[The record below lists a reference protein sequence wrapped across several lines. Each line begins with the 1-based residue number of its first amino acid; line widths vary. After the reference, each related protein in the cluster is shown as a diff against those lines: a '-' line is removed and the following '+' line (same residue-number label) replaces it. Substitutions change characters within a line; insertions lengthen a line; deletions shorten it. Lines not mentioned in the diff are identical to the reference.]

1 MEWRLGES
9 KTGNTG
15 HGREA
20 FSKQPLRQ
28 TLGFISG
35 LAAVDRK
42 AVDGFQV
49 CGFFSINVP

>member
-1 MEWRLGES
+1 MEWRLRKS

-35 LAAVDRK
+35 LAGVDRK